1 MNNLY
6 YVVYQKD
13 SKVVQVYNNKQEL
26 IDDFAPTYD
35 VLCERFCF
43 SQNIPVASKKL

>member
-1 MNNLY
+1 MINLY

-13 SKVVQVYNNKQEL
+13 YKVVQVYNNKQEL

-35 VLCERFCF
+35 VLC
-43 SQNIPVASKKL
+43 